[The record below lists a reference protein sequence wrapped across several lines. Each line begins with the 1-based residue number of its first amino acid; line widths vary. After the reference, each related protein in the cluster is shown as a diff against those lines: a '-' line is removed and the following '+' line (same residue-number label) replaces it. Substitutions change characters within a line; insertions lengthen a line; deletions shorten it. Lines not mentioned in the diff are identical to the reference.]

1 MPRRLHAASHVI
13 RTRPTRG
20 RRRAISSPARV
31 SSSSSAPLEVVA
43 CRSTRLS
50 FMTGSRPKTCCAPI
64 RLWSSRLAQP
74 RQSTV
79 RTDRRILEATSAGAV
94 RCRHQHEAGVERAH
108 PSRDRDKVESELQ
121 AHLDGATARFK
132 SEHRVLHRDTS
143 HRWILSRATALRH
156 ANGRPY
162 RMIGLDTDVSPLN
175 VSAASKRK
183 LLWKLL
189 PSLAVVRMLAGRFLA
204 TRHASRH

>member
-121 AHLDGATARFK
+121 AIWTAPRLDSKANIAFCIATPRIAGF
-132 SEHRVLHRDTS
+132 
-143 HRWILSRATALRH
+143 
-156 ANGRPY
+156 
-162 RMIGLDTDVSPLN
+162 
-175 VSAASKRK
+175 
-183 LLWKLL
+183 
-189 PSLAVVRMLAGRFLA
+189 SLAQRRCA
-204 TRHASRH
+204 TPMAAPIA